1 MKELIFVSS
10 VQKELAVE
18 RTAIRDFVQGNRLLG
33 KHFDVFIFE
42 DLPAKSRRPDDLYL
56 DRVEACSVF
65 IALFAAEYDWEDPKD
80 GLSPTEREFN
90 RATEL
95 GRQRLLF
102 LKNTNKDTN
111 PHPHPKMA
119 AMIKR
124 AKAELIY
131 KRFNN
136 VADLTSLLYDSLIEY
151 LEERGTIQSKPF
163 DAAPCRGADLADI
176 AEARIKWFLPIARRE
191 RNLNLPASAS
201 THETLTHLK
210 LADDAVVT
218 NAAVLL
224 FGADPQKQAPAA
236 VVKCAHYHGTEVAK
250 PIPSHQVFEGTLF
263 EQVDGAADFVMSK
276 LTRSVG
282 TRVAG
287 AAAPV
292 KYEMPKEAI
301 REIIVNAVAHRD
313 YTSKASVQVSIF
325 ADRIEVW
332 NPGSLPRGLRPDD
345 LAKPHSSEPANPLI
359 ARPLYLA
366 HYTESLGTGTLDV
379 IRHCQDADLPLPQFG
394 QRGNQFVVTLWR
406 DWLTADV
413 LAGLDLNDRQRNAL
427 SHLKTRGRITNK
439 EYQALTGMTDRTSLR
454 DLDDLV
460 AKGLLD
466 KIGSTGR
473 GAHYVLARKT
483 RQEHDKPDIVPA
495 ATGTRQKP
503 DKPAAATAK
512 GATKGPNG
520 PSGKKSGKK
529 AKKTSTSSSSSS
541 TGTSRNTTT
550 KKTVKKRTSKKS
562 KKK

>member
-1 MKELIFVSS
+1 MKQLIFVSS
-10 VQKELAVE
+10 VQKELADE
-18 RTAIRDFVQGNRLLG
+18 RKAIRDFVQGNRLLG

-65 IALFAAEYDWEDPKD
+65 IAMFAAEYGWEDPLD
-80 GLSPTEREFN
+80 GLSPTEREFQ

-95 GRQRLLF
+95 GRPRLLF
-102 LKNTNKDTN
+102 LKNADKDTR
-111 PHPHPKMA
+111 PHPKMA
-119 AMIKR
+119 ALINR

-136 VADLTSLLYDSLIEY
+136 AADLTSLLYDSLIEY

-176 AEARIKWFLPIARRE
+176 SDARVKWFLPIARRE

-201 THETLTHLK
+201 KQETLTHLK
-210 LADDAVVT
+210 LADGDGVT
-218 NAAVLL
+218 NAALLL
-224 FGADPQKQAPAA
+224 FGADPQKHAPTAIT
-236 VVKCAHYHGTEVAK
+236 KCAHYHGTEVAK

-263 EQVDGAADFVMSK
+263 EQVDNAVDFVMSK
-276 LTRSVG
+276 LARSVG
-282 TRVAG
+282 TRAAS

-313 YTSKASVQVSIF
+313 YTSNAAVQVSVF
-325 ADRIEVW
+325 ADRVEVW

-366 HYTESLGTGTLDV
+366 HYIENLGTGTLDV
-379 IRHCQDADLPLPQFG
+379 IRHCRESDLPLPQFE

-406 DWLTADV
+406 DWLTTDV
-413 LAGLDLNDRQRNAL
+413 LAGLGLNDRQRQAIA
-427 SHLKTRGRITNK
+427 HVKIEGRIGNL
-439 EYQALTGMTDRTSLR
+439 EYQRLTGAIKKTATR

-460 AKGLLD
+460 AQGLLV
-466 KIGSTGR
+466 KVGTTGR
-473 GAHYVLARKT
+473 GVHYVRARKGDT
-483 RQEHDKPDIVPA
+483 KGTKGTSA
-495 ATGTRQKP
+495 ATTDKGDRKGT
-503 DKPAAATAK
+503 
-512 GATKGPNG
+512 NG
-520 PSGKKSGKK
+520 PSGHTK
-529 AKKTSTSSSSSS
+529 AKKTKKTSNSTMK
-541 TGTSRNTTT
+541 RTT
-550 KKTVKKRTSKKS
+550 KTTSKKS